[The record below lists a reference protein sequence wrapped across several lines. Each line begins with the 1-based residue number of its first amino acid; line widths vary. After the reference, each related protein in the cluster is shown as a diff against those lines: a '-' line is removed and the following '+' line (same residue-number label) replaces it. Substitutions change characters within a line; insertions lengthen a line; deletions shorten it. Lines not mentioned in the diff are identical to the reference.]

1 MRGRLLILL
10 SLLCAAPA
18 MAQRDP
24 LAAAEAAYLEVDFE
38 GTRNNALL
46 ALRAGG
52 KTPEQVVRIYQ
63 LLGISSSALGDED
76 AARDYFVRM
85 LGIDRD
91 AALDES
97 VPPRLRNPYLE
108 ARGVWAARQGRL
120 EITAGLDRATSSVR
134 IELTDPTDM
143 ARRVRVST
151 RLEGDAQYTTQEYAA
166 AAVLGARMEGAA
178 EADRVEYYV
187 DVLDMHGNVILA
199 SGTPFSPRVVGRA
212 PAGSTGGGGGGGGGG
227 SFVEEPVLW
236 IVVGAVLAV
245 AAAVTIGVVVDQRSR
260 IGFQSGVTIGV
271 D

>member
-1 MRGRLLILL
+1 MRGRLLIIL
-10 SLLCAAPA
+10 SLVCAAPA
-18 MAQRDP
+18 MAQGDP

-38 GTRNNALL
+38 GTRDNALL

-52 KTPEQVVRIYQ
+52 QTPEQVVRIYQ

-85 LGIDRD
+85 LGIDPD
-91 AALDES
+91 ASLDES

-120 EITAGLDRATSSVR
+120 EITAGLDRGTSSVR
-134 IELTDPTDM
+134 VELTDPTDM

-151 RLEGDAQYTTQEYAA
+151 RLEGAAQYTTQEYAA
-166 AAVLGARMEGAA
+166 AAVLGAQLEGAA
-178 EADRVEYYV
+178 DADRVEYYV

-199 SGTPFSPRVVGRA
+199 SGSAFQPRVVGRA
-212 PAGSTGGGGGGGGGG
+212 PAGATGGGGGGGTT
-227 SFVEEPVLW
+227 FVEEPVFW

-245 AAAVTIGVVVDQRSR
+245 AAGVTIGVVVDQRSR